1 VYGIYSN
8 PAMPDTAIWSQ
19 PDAALGG
26 VSNATGEGYDWY
38 SGGVGGNGINDFGDP
53 IHSLHAFWDSVSY
66 VPQPGGCTINVN
78 CTSMYAWERGN
89 RGPMNAYTQYLL
101 GATAYTSFLYILG
114 NQAQYYQNDAYRYV
128 KTTPEFALTAPL
140 SAAVTDKTIKTL
152 SADFTNLPST
162 GGQVRIGSQYLTL
175 AKVNNST
182 ATTLSPVGQTFAI
195 GTPIYLVH
203 TDRLSENPPP
213 PLAQIMSWDY
223 FPAQDID
230 VGVPDTT
237 NGIMGDTVNGV
248 AAKGNRKLAWK
259 TAGKIGASAGGVTNA
274 IARRDF
280 TKAIVLQASGN
291 NAATT
296 AELDTYSNNL
306 VIQDFA
312 GKTLNVWVL
321 TADGKTPGGL
331 CGPGI
336 TMNEDGSCPSVKIRN
351 AEGVI
356 LMKQPVR

>member
-1 VYGIYSN
+1 
-8 PAMPDTAIWSQ
+8 
-19 PDAALGG
+19 
-26 VSNATGEGYDWY
+26 
-38 SGGVGGNGINDFGDP
+38 
-53 IHSLHAFWDSVSY
+53 
-66 VPQPGGCTINVN
+66 
-78 CTSMYAWERGN
+78 
-89 RGPMNAYTQYLL
+89 
-101 GATAYTSFLYILG
+101 
-114 NQAQYYQNDAYRYV
+114 
-128 KTTPEFALTAPL
+128 
-140 SAAVTDKTIKTL
+140 
-152 SADFTNLPST
+152 
-162 GGQVRIGSQYLTL
+162 
-175 AKVNNST
+175 
-182 ATTLSPVGQTFAI
+182 
-195 GTPIYLVH
+195 
-203 TDRLSENPPP
+203 
-213 PLAQIMSWDY
+213 
-223 FPAQDID
+223 
-230 VGVPDTT
+230 
-237 NGIMGDTVNGV
+237 V